1 MRVVLFF
8 ATLLV
13 AATAS
18 ATERGG
24 VALIRSVSHFER
36 SEIDANN
43 RNLTLS
49 RPAKC
54 DVGVMQ
60 LTYESVG
67 VRGEPARLSAGLY
80 VPRNC
85 EGPFPILAEA
95 HGTQTDR
102 DIQTAGITAGEN
114 SITFFAAQGYLVVA
128 TDYLGLGQSDYPYH
142 PYLHASSEASAV
154 IDAIR
159 AARQAAARLAVPVSK
174 QVMLFGYS
182 QGGHATMAA
191 QREIERQHVDEIQL
205 AASAPMSG
213 PYSLS
218 QTFLGAWF
226 GQTAGADNAFASE
239 LLAYAVVSYSRVY
252 PNICPELAN
261 CIAPP
266 YVDAVT
272 KLFPSSQHL
281 SEIRR
286 SNVLPPGRQLNQLRA
301 PAFTAAFMLDEQQPF
316 RQALKNNDVLDWT
329 PATPMLLCG
338 SRRDAIVDFNNT
350 LAAQATFAARGVQVP
365 IVDVADEIPA
375 SAAGSEHHGYA
386 VPLCYA
392 AARNQLFDDIKQRPH
407 RLGSS
412 P

>member
-1 MRVVLFF
+1 MRAAFF

-18 ATERGG
+18 ATERGS

-36 SEIDANN
+36 SEIDATN
-43 RNLTLS
+43 RNLSLS
-49 RPAKC
+49 GAAKC
-54 DVGVMQ
+54 DVSVLQ

-67 VRGEPARLSAGLY
+67 VRGEPATLSAGLY

-85 EGPFPILAEA
+85 DGRFPILAEA

-114 SITFFAAQGYLVVA
+114 SITFFAAQGYVVVA

-159 AARQAAARLAVPVSK
+159 AARQAAARLAVPTTG

-191 QREIERQHVDEIQL
+191 QREIERQHANEIQL
-205 AASAPMSG
+205 AATAPMSG

-226 GQTAGADNAFASE
+226 GQTAGADNIFASE
-239 LLAYAVVSYSRVY
+239 LLAYAVASYRRIY
-252 PNICPELAN
+252 PNTCAELAN

-266 YVDAVT
+266 YVDAVA
-272 KLFPSSQHL
+272 KLFPSTQHL

-286 SNVLPPGRQLNQLRA
+286 SNVLPPGRELNRLRV

-316 RQALKNNDVLDWT
+316 RQALKHNDVLDWT

-365 IVDVADEIPA
+365 MVDVADQIPA
-375 SAAGSEHHGYA
+375 GATGSDHHGYA

-392 AARNQLFDDIKQRPH
+392 AARDRLFDGIKQQPPK
-407 RLGSS
+407 LSSS